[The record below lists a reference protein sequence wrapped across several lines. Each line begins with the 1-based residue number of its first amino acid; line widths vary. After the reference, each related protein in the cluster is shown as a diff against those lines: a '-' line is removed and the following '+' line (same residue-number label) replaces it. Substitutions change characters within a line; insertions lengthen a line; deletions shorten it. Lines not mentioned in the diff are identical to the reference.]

1 MWGRQCLGS
10 RFVLF
15 YCVLVCPGCLVGIFQ
30 KTKKFSNW
38 GIKQI
43 CVSKRS
49 LEDFFEKGLKMM
61 ATSMS
66 VRPLKKSTEK
76 IEGLKSIKEK
86 KLKSKLSL
94 GLKDIYKDCNRTEC
108 IE

>member
-1 MWGRQCLGS
+1 
-10 RFVLF
+10 
-15 YCVLVCPGCLVGIFQ
+15 
-30 KTKKFSNW
+30 
-38 GIKQI
+38 
-43 CVSKRS
+43 
-49 LEDFFEKGLKMM
+49 MM

-94 GLKDIYKDCNRTEC
+94 GLKDIHKDCNRTES